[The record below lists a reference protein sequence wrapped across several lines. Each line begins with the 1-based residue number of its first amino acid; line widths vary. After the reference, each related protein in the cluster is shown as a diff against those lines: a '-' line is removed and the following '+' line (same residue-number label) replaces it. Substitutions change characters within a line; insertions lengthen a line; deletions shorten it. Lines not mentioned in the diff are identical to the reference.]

1 MSGSAT
7 YQGGNSI
14 EKNWLEK
21 PLEFWLDIPY
31 TKKKF
36 KNGMFRHVI
45 STIETESQDL
55 FKAKTQ
61 LNCHPVYG
69 TYFLSRPRL
78 VVKDPEVVKHI
89 FVKDFDHFVDRMPA
103 GTG

>member
-1 MSGSAT
+1 M
-7 YQGGNSI
+7 
-14 EKNWLEK
+14 
-21 PLEFWLDIPY
+21 
-31 TKKKF
+31 
-36 KNGMFRHVI
+36 
-45 STIETESQDL
+45 
-55 FKAKTQ
+55 
-61 LNCHPVYG
+61 NCHPVYG

>member
-14 EKNWLEK
+14 EKNWLENH
-21 PLEFWLDIPY
+21 LNFRLIFH

-36 KNGMFRHVI
+36 KIGKFRHVI
-45 STIETESQDL
+45 SRIETESQDP

-61 LNCHPVYG
+61 FKKKFH
-69 TYFLSRPRL
+69 
-78 VVKDPEVVKHI
+78 
-89 FVKDFDHFVDRMPA
+89 
-103 GTG
+103 